1 MKMEHVA
8 LNVKDPVA
16 MAAWYE
22 RYLGLKVVRKLD
34 KHPFTHFLADD
45 GATMLMEIYNNPP
58 DAVPP
63 YATMDPLL
71 LHLAFATSD
80 PAADKAAL
88 IAAGA
93 KAVDETKLPD
103 GSLVIMLRDPWGLA
117 IQLCWRT
124 KPMLG
129 GDRCS
134 SSGRRTARG
143 LRRGVAP
150 ACILRNSKSGL

>member
-22 RYLGLKVVRKLD
+22 KHLGMKVVRKLD

-45 GATMLMEIYNNPP
+45 GATMLIEIYNNPP

-63 YATMDPLL
+63 YSTMNPLL
-71 LHLAFATSD
+71 IHLAFATD
-80 PAADKAAL
+80 NPEKDRTAL
-88 IAAGA
+88 VKAGA
-93 KAVDETKLPD
+93 TYVEETKLPD

-129 GDRCS
+129 
-134 SSGRRTARG
+134 
-143 LRRGVAP
+143 V
-150 ACILRNSKSGL
+150 KK